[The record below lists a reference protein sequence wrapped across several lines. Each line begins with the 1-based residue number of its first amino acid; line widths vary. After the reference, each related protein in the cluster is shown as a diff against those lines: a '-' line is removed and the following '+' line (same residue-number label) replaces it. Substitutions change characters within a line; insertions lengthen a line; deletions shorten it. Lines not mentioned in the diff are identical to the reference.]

1 MIIEKYSIKLHTVE
15 EEDALFIIN
24 LRTDLKRSR
33 FISSTNSDVE
43 LQKEW
48 IRNYKIREG
57 KNIEFYFIATDE
69 NGEKFATYRVYNFED
84 DICEIGSWI
93 SKPKYNNAV
102 NSIKVDIIMKEF
114 VFETLQ
120 FPQLRFE
127 VNKKNTSVIK
137 YHKLFAPDIVNE
149 TQQNFYFV
157 LQKENFENKRKQI
170 FRNIK

>member
-1 MIIEKYSIKLHTVE
+1 MIFEKYNIKLSTVK
-15 EEDALFIIN
+15 EEDALFIIA
-24 LRTDLKRSR
+24 LRTDLMRSR
-33 FISSTNSDVE
+33 FIYSTNSDVE

-48 IRNYKIREG
+48 IRSYKKREAV
-57 KNIEFYFIATDE
+57 KEEFYFIATDE
-69 NGEKFATYRVYNFED
+69 NGERFATYRVYNFED
-84 DICEIGSWI
+84 DICEIGSWV
-93 SKPKYNNAV
+93 SKPNYNNAV

-120 FPQLRFE
+120 FEQLKFE

-149 TQQNFYFV
+149 TTENYFFV
-157 LQKENFENKRKQI
+157 LHKENFEKKRKQI